1 MATSFVPLRLRSRH
15 SRLTGTVPVGEIP
28 THLAEMDFRAG
39 VLLDTGNLYGAVEF
53 YERCL
58 ECGIKPII
66 GAEVTCPRTEK
77 RIGLVALS
85 RQGYAN
91 LCKVLSDTNLG
102 EDVSLLRSVEDA
114 SDGLAALSPDLEYAG
129 ELADILGRER
139 VWVEIIVN
147 RIGSPAVRTLLEGA
161 RSRGLKAVASW
172 DVLFLDDAEERIARV
187 LAALREGV
195 LFSEAQIKVRQASL
209 RACRNLEA
217 ALRHEPELLRESL
230 IIADMADLALETG
243 KPRFPHARSSRDE
256 SFACLKEMCEQAL
269 PAKYNGTQARAVRR
283 LEHELRVIAKL
294 GLADYFLVVREIID
308 FAVARSIPTAGR
320 GSGAGSLVAYLLD
333 ITQVDPIAQG
343 LIFERFLNEHR
354 PDYPD
359 LDIDIWWNKRDEV
372 IDYVY
377 EHFGTSRVAMI
388 STHACFELRS
398 AAREVAKAF
407 GLSPYEAQSVAGRL
421 SRRAKGSATERI
433 ERVLGDIKPE
443 LPARCCRAIGELSLA
458 IVGFPHHSSVHCGGI
473 VISDRP
479 ITYYTP
485 LELAAKGIQVT
496 QFDMHAIEK
505 IGLIKID
512 LLGNRALTVI
522 EETARDVGQRWDA
535 VGISPDDPA
544 TARLL
549 AQGKTLSCFQLES
562 PAMRSLLAMLRAANR
577 EEATLAL
584 ALVRPGPAAG
594 GMKDKFIRRRSETG
608 GSPRDRKVRN
618 RRGDVIAD
626 SLPVYE
632 EDVMRIIAKYTGTS
646 LAEADIIRRELKS
659 GDASEQELER
669 KFLFLARTA
678 GVDDSRAF
686 KAWQHV
692 RRFAA
697 YSFCKAHAASYGVL
711 AYAAAY
717 LKANFPLEFY
727 AAALRNHAGMY
738 PMWVHVNEARRIGI
752 PVLLPD
758 INRSGRAFSI
768 EGRAIRPGLA
778 IIKHL
783 SHPTLDRIMSQRSL
797 ERFWSLGDFLARV
810 PAGKEEISS
819 LIASGA
825 FDEIE
830 PERCSALAGYLGLR
844 GRAVLSPQPGLGLT
858 GGDIRLPT
866 RAFRPLQKRRM
877 EYDVLGFSPLIH
889 PLELFLYPGGPQQDR
904 WEAPDANY
912 SPDPGRGAKTRE
924 IVGLL
929 AAMRSYKADGAD
941 LWFLT
946 LDNPAGLHEC
956 ILPRRHLTARLELG
970 KAYAVRGEVSER
982 FGVTT
987 LRARS
992 LRNLPEKPL

>member
-15 SRLTGTVPVGEIP
+15 SRLTGTIPVGEIP
-28 THLAEMDFRAG
+28 THLAGMGFGAG

-53 YERCL
+53 YERCI
-58 ECGIKPII
+58 EEGIKPVI
-66 GAEVTCPRTEK
+66 GAEVTCPRTEQ

-91 LCKVLSDTNLG
+91 LCKVVSDVNLG
-102 EDVSLLRSVEDA
+102 EDIALLKSIA
-114 SDGLAALSPDLEYAG
+114 AAPGGLAALSTDLDYAAR
-129 ELADILGRER
+129 LAEVLGTQR
-139 VWVEIIVN
+139 VWVEIIAN
-147 RIGSPAVRTLLEGA
+147 RIGLPAMRALLEGA
-161 RSRGLKAVASW
+161 RRRGLKAVASW
-172 DVLFLDDAEERIARV
+172 DVLFLDEAQERTARV

-195 LFSEAQIKVRQASL
+195 LFPEAYVGARQASL
-209 RACRNLEA
+209 EVCRDLEA
-217 ALRHEPELLRESL
+217 TFREEPGLLHESL
-230 IIADMADLALETG
+230 SLAEMAELTLETG
-243 KPRFPHARSSRDE
+243 RPHFPHARPSPDE
-256 SFACLKEMCEQAL
+256 SLACLKEMCEQAL
-269 PAKYNGTQARAVRR
+269 ATKYNGTRAKAARR

-308 FAVARSIPTAGR
+308 FAVAKGIPTTGR
-320 GSGAGSLVAYLLD
+320 GSGAGSLVAFLLD
-333 ITQVDPIAQG
+333 ITQIDPLAQG

-359 LDIDIWWNKRDEV
+359 LDIDISWNRRDDV

-398 AAREVAKAF
+398 AAREIAKAF
-407 GLSPYEAQSVAGRL
+407 GLSPYEAQSLASRL
-421 SRRAKGSATERI
+421 SRRAKAGAAESI

-443 LPARCCRAIGELSLA
+443 LPGRCRRAIAELATA

-479 ITYYTP
+479 ITDYTP

-512 LLGNRALTVI
+512 LLGNRALTVV
-522 EETARDVGQRWDA
+522 EEAARDVGHRGDSIA
-535 VGISPDDPA
+535 ITPDDPA

-549 AQGKTLSCFQLES
+549 AGGRTLSCFQLES
-562 PAMRSLLAMLRAANR
+562 PAMRSLLAMLRAANQ

-594 GMKDKFIRRRSETG
+594 GMKDRFIRRRSQAG
-608 GSPRDRKVRN
+608 KGLD
-618 RRGDVIAD
+618 A
-626 SLPVYE
+626 LPVYE
-632 EDVMRIIAKYTGTS
+632 EDVMRIIARYTGTS

-659 GDASEQELER
+659 GHVSQEEIER

-678 GVDDSRAF
+678 GVEDRRALR
-686 KAWQHV
+686 AWQHV
-692 RRFAA
+692 RRFAGYA
-697 YSFCKAHAASYGVL
+697 FCKAHAASYGVL

-727 AAALRNHAGMY
+727 AATLRNHAGMY
-738 PMWVHVNEARRIGI
+738 PTWVHVNEARRMGI

-758 INRSGRAFSI
+758 VNRSERSFSI
-768 EGRAIRPGLA
+768 EGQAIRPGLG

-783 SHPTLDRIMSQRSL
+783 SDTTLDRIISQRSL

-810 PAGKEEISS
+810 PAGKEEVSS

-825 FDEIE
+825 FDDIE

-844 GRAVLSPQPGLGLT
+844 GRPTLSPQPALGLT

-877 EYDVLGFSPLIH
+877 EYEVLGFSPLIH
-889 PLELFLYPGGPQQDR
+889 PLEFFLYPGRPRQDPCD
-904 WEAPDANY
+904 APDAKS
-912 SPDPGRGAKTRE
+912 SPARVLDTKTCE
-924 IVGLL
+924 IAGLL
-929 AAMRSYKADGAD
+929 AAVRPYKAKGAD

-956 ILPRRHLTARLELG
+956 IMPRRRLTVRLELA
-970 KAYAVRGEVSER
+970 KAYAVQGEVAER
-982 FGVTT
+982 FGVRT

-992 LRNLPEKPL
+992 AKNLPEKPV